1 MASKIRI
8 IATGGTIAGK
18 SSGNGYEAGKTSIE
32 DILAAVPGL
41 KEMASLE
48 YEQFCNIGSQDMDE
62 SIWLALSKRV
72 DEVLALESCDG
83 VVITHGTDTMEETAF
98 FLNLTVHS
106 PKPIVLVGSMR
117 PSDAV
122 DADGPANLLL
132 AVQTA
137 ADAKNAGR
145 EVLLCLGQKI
155 FEASGAFKKDSHA
168 LDALDAVKPDFYMP
182 HGLGTGFEVRGLT
195 ELPRVGIVYGYGGAS
210 TLPMQAF
217 IDAHYDGIVI
227 AGVGGGNL
235 YGAVQKLAEK
245 AVAEGI
251 QIVRSTRCPY
261 GGVYT
266 EGGEVEDFKF
276 GFVAAGSLNPQKAR
290 ILLMLSLTV
299 THDTEK
305 IRQIF

>member
-72 DEVLALESCDG
+72 DEVLALEDVDG

-132 AVQTA
+132 AVKTA
-137 ADAKNAGR
+137 ADAKNAGC

-182 HGLGTGFEVRGLT
+182 HGLGAGFDVRGLT

-235 YGAVQKLAEK
+235 YGAVQKFAERAAK
-245 AVAEGI
+245 QGI
-251 QIVRSTRCPY
+251 LIVRSTRCPY